1 MNTFLKVDRTFLAS
15 TFSVN
20 LASKNARLVCIDETK
35 VFYTD
40 MPDATHTQSIGELT
54 DHQLQSMK
62 VGFFT
67 LSAILEVN
75 IDYKY
80 MMHVVEIKVKQYH
93 KLNKF

>member
-1 MNTFLKVDRTFLAS
+1 MKVDRTFLAS
-15 TFSVN
+15 NVSEH
-20 LASKNARLVCIDETK
+20 LASKNARLLCIDETK

-40 MPDATHTQSIGELT
+40 VPDAQSVMELT

-75 IDYKY
+75 ID
-80 MMHVVEIKVKQYH
+80 
-93 KLNKF
+93 